1 MDLKSK
7 IDTLSSEIEAFIQNN
22 NNDERKKKELE
33 RDNEKLNKQ
42 LSDQRK
48 LYEEI
53 KGEIVNFEEKLI
65 EFEERD
71 ASQIQTVR
79 ISSN

>member
-1 MDLKSK
+1 LDLKSK